1 MQKIVVDGGVIIKIG
16 ADKDL
21 ICSLQQR
28 RVNLRRQE
36 NHPENFCNSFCAV
49 KIKSNV
55 PEVIMIEVG
64 REKSCRC
71 DCIGWAAERLLLAG
85 AIPLLLR
92 RASFWLLS
100 FPPGPVRSSLDDLD
114 AKDSSS
120 APMSTPG
127 LVRTPAQH
135 RRRSSSAPNL
145 KPSTTTGLPVAGLQ
159 EHATLPADETTKI
172 ELFLSYKFVVESV
185 GFVMQ
190 QGPKFVYL
198 FILSQ

>member
-1 MQKIVVDGGVIIKIG
+1 MKKVTGCRLYSLRGCMFRKVL
-16 ADKDL
+16 KDL
-21 ICSLQQR
+21 KNKNSL
-28 RVNLRRQE
+28 
-36 NHPENFCNSFCAV
+36 FT
-49 KIKSNV
+49 IKLGQKMSSGA
-55 PEVIMIEVG
+55 MINIG
-64 REKSCRC
+64 GEKSYRC

-100 FPPGPVRSSLDDLD
+100 FPPGPIRSSLDDLD
-114 AKDSSS
+114 AVDSSS

-159 EHATLPADETTKI
+159 ERATLPADEN
-172 ELFLSYKFVVESV
+172 
-185 GFVMQ
+185 
-190 QGPKFVYL
+190 
-198 FILSQ
+198 

>member
-1 MQKIVVDGGVIIKIG
+1 
-16 ADKDL
+16 
-21 ICSLQQR
+21 
-28 RVNLRRQE
+28 
-36 NHPENFCNSFCAV
+36 
-49 KIKSNV
+49 
-55 PEVIMIEVG
+55 
-64 REKSCRC
+64 
-71 DCIGWAAERLLLAG
+71 
-85 AIPLLLR
+85 
-92 RASFWLLS
+92 
-100 FPPGPVRSSLDDLD
+100 
-114 AKDSSS
+114 
-120 APMSTPG
+120 MSTPG

-159 EHATLPADETTKI
+159 EHATLPADKTTKI